1 MTAAQ
6 TSQYTRDWVI
16 AARVSVSAAAAAVA
30 RLHVPCPRPV
40 LPQAS
45 FVPESA
51 SEDAGPD
58 NAFSSEISGACLV
71 AEVTLGFC
79 VKKKLQI

>member
-30 RLHVPCPRPV
+30 RLHVPCPCPV

-51 SEDAGPD
+51 SEDAGP
-58 NAFSSEISGACLV
+58 NNTFSSETSGACLV

-79 VKKKLQI
+79 VKKKLHL

>member
-51 SEDAGPD
+51 SEDAG
-58 NAFSSEISGACLV
+58 
-71 AEVTLGFC
+71 
-79 VKKKLQI
+79 